1 MARAKI
7 SLIGGGQIG
16 GNLALLA
23 AQKELG
29 DIVIFD
35 IPKAEG
41 MVKGKALDLMQLKPH
56 DGYDANI
63 SGTSDWKDL
72 TDSDV
77 FIITAGLPR
86 KPGMDRE
93 DLLEINLGIMTDV
106 AENIKEYSPNAF
118 VIVVSNPLDA
128 MVYAFYKVSQLKKNM
143 VVGMAGA
150 LDSARF
156 RAFIAMEVGCSVQD
170 VTCMVL
176 GGHGDTMVPITR
188 FGTVGGVPIESLI
201 NPDRLEEIVNRTRF
215 AGGEIVKLFGNG
227 SAFYAPAQSAIE
239 MAESYLRDKKR
250 IIPCASLCEGEFG
263 INGYFIGVPSVI
275 GSGGVENILEFSLT
289 EEEKFELKNT
299 LEAVKKTAKDF
310 INARKSDRIGILVF
324 AGESFIQCPLTIDKE
339 VLLALMDDI
348 QVAEQSYDGTAI
360 GMAIANA
367 TNRLRNSD
375 AKSKVMILL
384 SDGSNNAGELDPLT
398 SADLASN
405 FDIKIYTIGAGT
417 NQDVSFIPGRG
428 YIRNEID
435 EVTLKSIANRTNGKY
450 FRATNVVGLEDV
462 YKTIDELERTEIEIK
477 EFTRYKELFGWLL
490 IPAMIIGLGGHT
502 IDRTIFRKQL

>member
-106 AENIKEYSPNAF
+106 AENIKKYSPNAF

-188 FGTVGGVPIESLI
+188 VGTVGGVPIESLI
-201 NPDRLEEIVNRTRF
+201 EPDRLEEIVNRTRF

-263 INGYFIGVPSVI
+263 INGYFIGVPSMI
-275 GSGGVENILEFSLT
+275 GKNGVEKILEFELRDD
-289 EEEKFELKNT
+289 EKSALDNT
-299 LEAVKKTAKDF
+299 LEAVKKT
-310 INARKSDRIGILVF
+310 
-324 AGESFIQCPLTIDKE
+324 
-339 VLLALMDDI
+339 VLETKL
-348 QVAEQSYDGTAI
+348 
-360 GMAIANA
+360 
-367 TNRLRNSD
+367 
-375 AKSKVMILL
+375 
-384 SDGSNNAGELDPLT
+384 
-398 SADLASN
+398 
-405 FDIKIYTIGAGT
+405 
-417 NQDVSFIPGRG
+417 
-428 YIRNEID
+428 
-435 EVTLKSIANRTNGKY
+435 
-450 FRATNVVGLEDV
+450 
-462 YKTIDELERTEIEIK
+462 
-477 EFTRYKELFGWLL
+477 
-490 IPAMIIGLGGHT
+490 
-502 IDRTIFRKQL
+502 

>member
-150 LDSARF
+150 LDSSRF

-188 FGTVGGVPIESLI
+188 VGTVGGVPIESLI

-263 INGYFIGVPSVI
+263 INGYFIGVPSMI
-275 GSGGVENILEFSLT
+275 GKNGVEKILEFELRDN
-289 EEEKFELKNT
+289 EKSALDNT
-299 LEAVKKTAKDF
+299 LEAVKKT
-310 INARKSDRIGILVF
+310 
-324 AGESFIQCPLTIDKE
+324 
-339 VLLALMDDI
+339 VLETKL
-348 QVAEQSYDGTAI
+348 
-360 GMAIANA
+360 
-367 TNRLRNSD
+367 
-375 AKSKVMILL
+375 
-384 SDGSNNAGELDPLT
+384 
-398 SADLASN
+398 
-405 FDIKIYTIGAGT
+405 
-417 NQDVSFIPGRG
+417 
-428 YIRNEID
+428 
-435 EVTLKSIANRTNGKY
+435 
-450 FRATNVVGLEDV
+450 
-462 YKTIDELERTEIEIK
+462 
-477 EFTRYKELFGWLL
+477 
-490 IPAMIIGLGGHT
+490 
-502 IDRTIFRKQL
+502 